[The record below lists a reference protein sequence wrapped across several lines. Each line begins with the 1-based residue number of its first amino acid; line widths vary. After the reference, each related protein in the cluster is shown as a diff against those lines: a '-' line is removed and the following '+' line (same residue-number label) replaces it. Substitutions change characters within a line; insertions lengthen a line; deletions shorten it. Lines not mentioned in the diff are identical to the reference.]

1 MKILIAYASVTGT
14 TTECVRLLKHFLQRR
29 MPDVVNLATE
39 SPDLSL
45 YDTVIVGGP
54 VRHAKLHPTVMK
66 FLREHMEEL
75 KTKKLGCFIVCG
87 FADEAEEQIDR
98 IFSKDLR
105 DLKAHAT
112 EIVSFGGSL
121 DVSRQKTFKDKLYV
135 RFMRNTITDTGDGDA
150 VEDGEFTRVLPTINP
165 DTISRFASKLN

>member
-1 MKILIAYASVTGT
+1 MAENQKPQATIKALGDAFVITAGFKLETIKNLKKYGTRIVYAAD
-14 TTECVRLLKHFLQRR
+14 EFYLKSGREIPSAEYYEEYAQIE
-29 MPDVVNLATE
+29 NG
-39 SPDLSL
+39 
-45 YDTVIVGGP
+45 VGMW
-54 VRHAKLHPTVMK
+54 TS
-66 FLREHMEEL
+66 
-75 KTKKLGCFIVCG
+75 

-121 DVSRQKTFKDKLYV
+121 DVSRQKTLKDKLYV

-165 DTISRFASKLN
+165 DTINRFASKLN